1 MIDIVP
7 IDTAALITAIGGV
20 IAAIGAV
27 IQQRQQ
33 NRRVREDV
41 QEVRSEVT
49 RNGGGSL
56 KDAAVKSAELSA
68 DAIQQISSLSAQVD
82 MVAQQN
88 THTNRSVE
96 QVAEQTSLVHRALL
110 AHLTDAARVIERH
123 DRELTEL
130 RNGGLPPHANGR

>member
-1 MIDIVP
+1 MIDVVP
-7 IDTAALITAIGGV
+7 IDTAALLTAIGGV

-33 NRRVREDV
+33 NRRVREGV

-56 KDAAVKSAELSA
+56 KDAAVKSVELSV
-68 DAIQQISSLSAQVD
+68 DAIQQINSLSAQVD
-82 MVAQQN
+82 MVVQQN
-88 THTNRSVE
+88 THTNRNVE
-96 QVAEQTSLVHRALL
+96 QVAEQNALIHRTLL

-123 DRELTEL
+123 DRELSEL
-130 RNGGLPPHANGR
+130 RNGGPTTRRRK